1 MLNILF
7 EDDCLLAVI
16 KPVGLVSEN
25 APSGDGLAD
34 LLRAHVGGY
43 IGTVHRLDRGVGGVM
58 VYAKTPASA
67 AALSEQ
73 VRVRTL
79 QKEYLA
85 IVHGSPEPTSG
96 RLCDLL
102 FHDRR
107 SNKTFVADRARKGVK
122 EAILDYECLSRGE
135 SAHGA
140 LSLLRIQLL
149 TGRTHQIR
157 VQLASR
163 RHPLL
168 GDRKYGAPSSGEIG
182 LFCRSVSLRH
192 PKSGEE
198 LTFSASPTGAVWAEF
213 SSL

>member
-1 MLNILF
+1 MPEILF
-7 EDDCLLAVI
+7 EDAHILVVR
-16 KPVGLVSEN
+16 KPVGLLSEST
-25 APSGDGLAD
+25 PSGDGLAD
-34 LLRAHVGGY
+34 LLAARCGGY
-43 IGTVHRLDRGVGGVM
+43 IGVVHRLDRGVGGVM

-107 SNKTFVADRARKGVK
+107 SNKTFVADRERKGVK

-192 PKSGEE
+192 PKSGEPM
-198 LTFSASPTGAVWAEF
+198 TFSAEPSGKPWELLDV
-213 SSL
+213 